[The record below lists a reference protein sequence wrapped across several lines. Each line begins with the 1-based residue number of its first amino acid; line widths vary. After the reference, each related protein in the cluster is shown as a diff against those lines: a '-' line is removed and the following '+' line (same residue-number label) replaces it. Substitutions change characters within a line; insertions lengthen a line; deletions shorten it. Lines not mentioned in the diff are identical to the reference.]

1 MPHATVAH
9 NKNRDIFPQWHG
21 ALIYI
26 KIAIYAKKY
35 GYYWCCFIGIMQ
47 ISPVSFMAIL
57 KYKWNI
63 FSKGNDNI
71 FRNDQ

>member
-1 MPHATVAH
+1 MLLWLIIKIMTFFHSGMGT
-9 NKNRDIFPQWHG
+9 
-21 ALIYI
+21 LIYV
-26 KIAIYAKKY
+26 KIAIYAKTY
-35 GYYWCCFIGIMQ
+35 GFYWCCFIGIMQ

-57 KYKWNI
+57 KYKCNI

>member
-1 MPHATVAH
+1 MPLWLTIKIMTFFHSGM
-9 NKNRDIFPQWHG
+9 G
-21 ALIYI
+21 ALIYV
-26 KIAIYAKKY
+26 KIAIYAKTY
-35 GYYWCCFIGIMQ
+35 GFYWCCFIGIMQ

-57 KYKWNI
+57 KYKCNI